1 MIRELM
7 KITTEITLN
16 FVIFRSRLPKMILN
30 SIFLPF
36 ILLKTSDLH
45 LVPERK
51 IELCIIFENIRKI
64 NLKIF
69 VIKLCR
75 IPHARRKGLVM
86 LQ

>member
-1 MIRELM
+1 M

-45 LVPERK
+45 LVPERFVK
-51 IELCIIFENIRKI
+51 KELY
-64 NLKIF
+64 
-69 VIKLCR
+69 
-75 IPHARRKGLVM
+75 
-86 LQ
+86 